1 MFGISLALRLAVQ
14 RRRKQDG
21 MTLLEIMVVVM
32 IIAAIASAVG
42 VSVLNSWGSAQR
54 RDTEARARTIQSAAT
69 AHLVEGGDCPT
80 VSDLEKERLDPTTKH
95 SDAWGHEFSIECDG
109 NVIHV
114 SSPGKDGEQGTDDD
128 IGF

>member
-1 MFGISLALRLAVQ
+1 
-14 RRRKQDG
+14 

-42 VSVLNSWGSAQR
+42 ISVLHSWAIAQQ

-69 AHLVEGGDCPT
+69 AHLLEGGDCP
-80 VSDLEKERLDPTTKH
+80 SLGDLEEERLDPTTKH
-95 SDAWGHEFSIECDG
+95 TDAWGHDFSIECDG

-114 SSPGKDGEQGTDDD
+114 WSPGKDGERGTDDD
-128 IGF
+128 VGF